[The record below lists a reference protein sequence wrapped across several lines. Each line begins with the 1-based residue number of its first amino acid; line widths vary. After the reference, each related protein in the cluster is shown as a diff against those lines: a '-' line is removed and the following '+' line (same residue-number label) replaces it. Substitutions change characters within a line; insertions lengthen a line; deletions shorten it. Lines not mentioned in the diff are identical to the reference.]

1 MGAKMEVQG
10 MQQMLNKLQSLGNKA
25 KTVESQALKA
35 GAEVL
40 RSEIA
45 ARAPRSSSPRQPNSP
60 SQSWRTGQHAAD
72 HIKMSGVKQADG
84 AKIIEVGIQKGDRSH
99 YFYLKFHE
107 WGTSKMSAKPFMA
120 PAVAEKRTE
129 ATRKVHE
136 IIMRALNL

>member
-1 MGAKMEVQG
+1 MGANVDLQG
-10 MQQMLNKLQSLGNKA
+10 LQQLRDKLQRLGNKA
-25 KTVESQALKA
+25 KTVENQALRA

-45 ARAPRSSSPRQPNSP
+45 ARAPRSSSPRGPDSP

-72 HIKMSGVKQADG
+72 NIKMSGIKQADG

-99 YFYLKFHE
+99 YFYLKFKE
-107 WGTSKMSAKPFMA
+107 WGTSKMSAEPFIA
-120 PAVAEKRTE
+120 PAVEEKRTE
-129 ATRKVHE
+129 AARQVHE

>member
-1 MGAKMEVQG
+1 MARIEMLG
-10 MQQMLNKLQSLGNKA
+10 MQQLREKLERLGNRA
-25 KTVESQALKA
+25 KTIENKALRE

-40 RSEIA
+40 RNEIA
-45 ARAPRSSSPRQPNSP
+45 ARAPRSSSPRQPDSP

-136 IIMRALNL
+136 IIMRELNL

>member
-1 MGAKMEVQG
+1 MEVQG
-10 MQQMLNKLQSLGNKA
+10 MEQLLNKLQSLGNRA
-25 KTVESQALKA
+25 KTVENQAVKA
-35 GAEVL
+35 GAEIL
-40 RSEIA
+40 RNEIA
-45 ARAPRSSSPRQPNSP
+45 ARTPRSSSPRQPDSP

-72 HIKMSGVKQADG
+72 NIKISSVKQKDG

-107 WGTSKMSAKPFMA
+107 WGTSKMSARPFMA

-136 IIMRALNL
+136 IIKRALNL